1 MDGTGLRF
9 LEDNHQRQAAAR
21 SNDAGRHTCGG
32 YDRVKRLMT
41 PKEMAGVPIIEPWAM
56 LAPVGKLVQ
65 RHKRMSAAVVNKAY
79 TCAREDSTAS
89 A

>member
-21 SNDAGRHTCGG
+21 SNAGRHTRGG
-32 YDRVKRLMT
+32 YDRVRRLLT
-41 PKEMAGVPIIEPWAM
+41 PEEMAGVPIIDPWAM

-65 RHKRMSAAVVNKAY
+65 RHKRNSAAVVNKPY
-79 TCAREDSTAS
+79 TSARA
-89 A
+89 